1 MSEIKEKF
9 KIGEYSFDTF
19 HEYRDAQE
27 DVKKIEVINEELDIH
42 DPEVA
47 VRLYNSIRD
56 GEIIFKSQIGEKF
69 FDHVDGVGV
78 LNRAPKERVNNTV
91 HPHIAEN
98 GFVLKRDAFI
108 DSKTVMLNG
117 LFVSLDAGVNE
128 LDASALVNVRKIVHD
143 NASFQRSHPT
153 DRKLI

>member
-69 FDHVDGVGV
+69 FDHVADIVADKSVGLLEDKAV
-78 LNRAPKERVNNTV
+78 V
-91 HPHIAEN
+91 
-98 GFVLKRDAFI
+98 D
-108 DSKTVMLNG
+108 
-117 LFVSLDAGVNE
+117 
-128 LDASALVNVRKIVHD
+128 
-143 NASFQRSHPT
+143 
-153 DRKLI
+153 